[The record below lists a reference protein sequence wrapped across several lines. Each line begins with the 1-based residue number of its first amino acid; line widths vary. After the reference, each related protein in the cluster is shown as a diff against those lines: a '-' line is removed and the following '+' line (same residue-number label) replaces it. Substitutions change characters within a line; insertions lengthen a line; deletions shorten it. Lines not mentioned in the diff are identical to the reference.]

1 MGRFLECEEVH
12 VSSNGRLFNIFLPS
26 PLQIATAGFVTE
38 EKAQE
43 VEQFFKDNPCAM
55 AERVVKQ
62 NCEAIRVNAKWLQ
75 RDTQAV
81 KEWLSTQ

>member
-1 MGRFLECEEVH
+1 MD
-12 VSSNGRLFNIFLPS
+12 SSSALGSCQVMADCLNHFLPS

-38 EKAQE
+38 EKAKE
-43 VEQFFKDNPCAM
+43 VEQFFKDNPCPM
-55 AERVVKQ
+55 AERVVRQ

-75 RDTQAV
+75 RDTEAV

>member
-1 MGRFLECEEVH
+1 MADCCSNRFLT
-12 VSSNGRLFNIFLPS
+12 SS
-26 PLQIATAGFVTE
+26 LQIATAGFVTE